1 MSSIQSVRMYKA
13 EDGSLHSTMEA
24 AYAHNAQYK
33 CLSQMREIFR
43 NLSVNPHIGLMNNPE
58 IAIQMRDAMNKVLDY
73 HRRYK
78 GYKMPK

>member
-1 MSSIQSVRMYKA
+1 MGTIQVVRMYKA
-13 EDGSLHSTMEA
+13 EDGSHHATIEQA
-24 AYAHNAQYK
+24 HAHNAQYK
-33 CLSQMREIFR
+33 CLTQMREIFR

-58 IAIQMRDAMNKVLDY
+58 YALQMRDAMNKVLDY